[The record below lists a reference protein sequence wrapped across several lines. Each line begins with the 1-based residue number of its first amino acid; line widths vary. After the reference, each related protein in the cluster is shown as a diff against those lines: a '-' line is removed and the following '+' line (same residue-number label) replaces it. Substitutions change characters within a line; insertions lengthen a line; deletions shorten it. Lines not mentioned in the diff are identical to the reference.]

1 MDVRRRGANETE
13 QYGGR
18 FTGAVRL
25 DMLLEAADASAP
37 DTALVHFDDGAVTF
51 WHAHPGGQLLYLEA
65 GVGRVGTESEEVT
78 LRPGDLVHAPSGER
92 HWHGAAPGERCT
104 FLALTWG
111 TTAWE
116 ENAPA

>member
-1 MDVRRRGANETE
+1 MEIRHRGNAETS

-37 DTALVHFDDGAVTF
+37 DTALVHFEDGAATF
-51 WHAHPGGQLLYLEA
+51 WHAHPGGQLLYLESGA
-65 GVGRVGTESEEVT
+65 GRVGTEEGEVA
-78 LRPGDLVHAPSGER
+78 LRPGDLVHAPAGER

-116 ENAPA
+116 DVAP